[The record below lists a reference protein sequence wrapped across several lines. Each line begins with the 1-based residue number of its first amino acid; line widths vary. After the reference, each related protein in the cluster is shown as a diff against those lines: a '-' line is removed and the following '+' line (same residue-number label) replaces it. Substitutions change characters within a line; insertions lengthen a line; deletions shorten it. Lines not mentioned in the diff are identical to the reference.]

1 MLLSLSPPVA
11 GYPRWGRD
19 VHSTTASSSSTSA
32 NEAAVLSRRDVN
44 PSDFSWIKRWAAI
57 GDSFTAGIGSGNQMG
72 TLLTPDWYCSRY
84 SYSYAKILNYA
95 FGPSVQDFQFT
106 ACSGDRSTQIYDQA
120 TSLKGPLD
128 LVMLT
133 AGGNDLCLATIITNC
148 ILLAWRGEDAC
159 QSVLDKAQE
168 NIDTI
173 LKDNVRAI
181 LNALNDGGAVRAG
194 GFVVYSGYAPYFD
207 TTNEDC
213 GDLSKQ
219 NWAINEWWWWSYWFS
234 SPLQLTVARR
244 TTFNTLVANINKA
257 IADVVAEFAANPAI
271 TYKIGFSNWAD
282 WGAAVDGQMCSPN
295 GNGLYPEPNQPNLQF
310 FKRDTYV
317 APSTF
322 LELKKRGNETTNLR
336 TDSTYTRETVDNDP
350 ELRVAVEQAIG
361 GPLTEAARQHFLDRL
376 AERWSM
382 ANLHESLLYKSPNPR
397 AVALHR
403 LDPRGTPSPP
413 NCPGDD
419 SFDPTLGLGLPDK
432 LAANFHPNEKGHENM
447 AAFAMTSLVDLRA
460 KSLGQDAPLCTLGD
474 ADTFTCWQGTGRK
487 SFASSDRMNA
497 NYPDFCDTVDAT
509 HPTNSINWVQRKTYH
524 AGTPDEHEM
533 VVQLGQ
539 GAATFN
545 KSQCLDSLSRIING
559 CDGNDPDHN
568 PLDFK
573 FGGSYVRDEGR
584 YTYEVNPKHDRTLV
598 KATTGDCEGNYKF
611 LFGSYT
617 LRGTGWAG
625 YDYGADTLLPAA
637 KSCVGGGITNWQFS
651 YCLDG
656 NTKDCGG
663 YEWKAI
669 FRTPIW
675 VRTRCF
681 NNDKV
686 QKKAGGST
694 NGVNWGSV
702 GCSGSD

>member
-1 MLLSLSPPVA
+1 MASLRILCSTALVLLSLSLLAA
-11 GYPRWGRD
+11 GYPHN
-19 VHSTTASSSSTSA
+19 VIASPSSIFSSPSSTSA
-32 NEAAVLSRRDVN
+32 NEAAVFSRRDGDIN
-44 PSDFSWIKRWAAI
+44 PSDFSWMKRWAAI

-72 TLLTPDWYCSRY
+72 TVLTPDWYCSRY
-84 SYSYAKILNYA
+84 SYSYVKILNYA
-95 FGPSVQDFQFT
+95 FGPSIQDFQFT
-106 ACSGDRSTQIYDQA
+106 ACSGDRSTQVYEQA

-181 LNALNDGGAVRAG
+181 LNALNSDKTMRAG

-213 GDLSKQ
+213 DDLSKQ

-234 SPLQLTVARR
+234 SPLQLTIKRR

-257 IADVVAEFAANPAI
+257 IADVVAEFAANPAT

-282 WGAAVDGQMCSPN
+282 WGAAVDGQMCSPS

-317 APSTF
+317 APPTF
-322 LELKKRGNETTNLR
+322 LELKKREEERQG
-336 TDSTYTRETVDNDP
+336 REERSN
-350 ELRVAVEQAIG
+350 
-361 GPLTEAARQHFLDRL
+361 LTEAARQHFLDRL
-376 AERWSM
+376 ERRWST
-382 ANLHESLLYKSPNPR
+382 ANLNLHDSLLYKSPNPR

-403 LDPRGTPSPP
+403 LHPRGAPSPP

-432 LAANFHPNEKGHENM
+432 LAANFHPNKQGHENM

-460 KSLGQDAPLCTLGD
+460 KSLGQDAPLCTLPES
-474 ADTFTCWQGTGRK
+474 DTFTCWQAAGRK
-487 SFASSDRMNA
+487 AFASNDRMNV
-497 NYPDFCDTVDAT
+497 NYVDFCSTVDAT
-509 HPTNSINWVQRKTYH
+509 HPTNSLNWVQRKTYD

-539 GAATFN
+539 GAVAFN

-584 YTYEVNPKHDRTLV
+584 YTYEVNPKYDRTLV
-598 KATTGDCEGNYKF
+598 KATTGDCQGNYKF

-625 YDYGADTLLPAA
+625 YDFGADTLLPAA
-637 KSCVGGGITNWQFS
+637 KSCVGAGGITNWKFS

-656 NTKDCGG
+656 STKDKDKDCGG
-663 YEWKAI
+663 YEWKAT

-686 QKKAGGST
+686 QQKAGGST